1 MEAIDIR
8 AAIER
13 AAPGAKWHWAGGP
26 WDDYSQLV
34 WEDEQVPKPTLKH
47 LQDAWQSIE
56 SDKEAADNLRQTIR
70 QTAQST
76 VGQRVDQ
83 LDNNQIKALLVVIL
97 WQRGAVANDL
107 TINPLA
113 DWTD

>member
-1 MEAIDIR
+1 METLDIR
-8 AAIER
+8 AALDR
-13 AAPGAKWHWAGGP
+13 VAPGAKWHWAGGA

-34 WEDEQVPKPTLKH
+34 WDDDQIAKPTLLE
-47 LQDAWQSIE
+47 LQAAWQTIQD
-56 SDKEAADNLRQTIR
+56 DKQEADNLRQTIR
-70 QTAQST
+70 QTTQSA

-83 LDNNQIKALLVVIL
+83 LDNNQVKALLVVLL

-113 DWTD
+113 DWID